1 MLFGAKEAIFRRMQK
16 VFTLL
21 KKPLV
26 YIPLGILLI
35 GIIVS
40 TARGGRAKEP
50 QTVLVEW
57 RDIVQEVSA
66 TGRVKASQSAD
77 SAFERGGTIRA
88 VYVESGDVVFEGQV
102 LMALWNG
109 DLLAALKAKEAVLE
123 KLLHGTRPEEL
134 AVERTKVENARIALF
149 DAEANLADKIRD
161 AYIKSD
167 DAIRGKT
174 DQFFSNPSTNP
185 QFNFQTQSS
194 QQKIDIETG
203 RREIEG
209 RLTAWQS
216 ALSDSGA
223 SAAEGNLLSIET
235 YLDTIAR
242 AINALIA
249 TAGLS
254 QTTLDGYKADVAS
267 ARATVVTAKINLTA
281 AKEKYRA
288 AESARSLVIEQL
300 RLAEA
305 GSRSEDIAAAE
316 AEMESAAAELSKTIL
331 RAPFAGVIA
340 TQDRRI
346 GEHVAAGAAA
356 LSIIGTAP
364 YEIEVNIPEADI
376 AKVKT
381 GDQATITL
389 DAYGSDVLFA
399 AVISRIN
406 PGETII
412 EGVRTYKTTLTFVKD
427 DARIRRGM
435 TANIM
440 IAAGHRE
447 NVLAIPARAIAV
459 KGGTKTVRVAHEG
472 EAEAEERAV
481 VTGLRGSDGY
491 IEVLGGLEEGEQILL
506 RQ

>member
-1 MLFGAKEAIFRRMQK
+1 MGFSSYAYYYSCKGKNITALLFGAKEAIFRRMQK

-203 RREIEG
+203 RREIER
-209 RLTAWQS
+209 RL
-216 ALSDSGA
+216 
-223 SAAEGNLLSIET
+223 
-235 YLDTIAR
+235 
-242 AINALIA
+242 
-249 TAGLS
+249 
-254 QTTLDGYKADVAS
+254 
-267 ARATVVTAKINLTA
+267 
-281 AKEKYRA
+281 
-288 AESARSLVIEQL
+288 
-300 RLAEA
+300 
-305 GSRSEDIAAAE
+305 
-316 AEMESAAAELSKTIL
+316 
-331 RAPFAGVIA
+331 
-340 TQDRRI
+340 
-346 GEHVAAGAAA
+346 
-356 LSIIGTAP
+356 
-364 YEIEVNIPEADI
+364 
-376 AKVKT
+376 
-381 GDQATITL
+381 
-389 DAYGSDVLFA
+389 
-399 AVISRIN
+399 
-406 PGETII
+406 
-412 EGVRTYKTTLTFVKD
+412 
-427 DARIRRGM
+427 
-435 TANIM
+435 
-440 IAAGHRE
+440 
-447 NVLAIPARAIAV
+447 
-459 KGGTKTVRVAHEG
+459 
-472 EAEAEERAV
+472 
-481 VTGLRGSDGY
+481 
-491 IEVLGGLEEGEQILL
+491 
-506 RQ
+506 